1 MSYSYVAGNET
12 WMLSK
17 NLQCSQLLMCFP
29 SQGFFF
35 LYIYIYFLSK
45 AARSLEGLFPYC
57 PFIHLQVRES
67 AYWKNKPPNWQFNA
81 L

>member
-17 NLQCSQLLMCFP
+17 NQQCSQLLMCFP

-35 LYIYIYFLSK
+35 FYIYIYFLSK